1 MKVLLD
7 FKLEIQKLKA
17 KRNAVILAHN
27 YQLDEVQEVA
37 DYVGDS
43 FYLSKIAASTQQDVI
58 VFCGVQFMAET
69 AKILS
74 PQKVVLLPEQ
84 DAGCP
89 LADMITAQGLRE
101 LKANHPGVPV
111 VCYVNSSAE
120 VKAESD
126 ICCTSANALK
136 IVASL
141 PEKKVIFVPDE
152 NLGDYVAKQL
162 PQKEL
167 ILWQGH
173 CITHAKVKP
182 NNVKLVREQYP
193 NAQVLIHPECHPS
206 VVELADFVGS
216 TSEIIHYAK
225 QSEAKTFVIGTEVG
239 VVSYLKMQLPHKE
252 FLLLHSGLVC
262 PNMKK
267 TRLESVYEALRN
279 NQYEIQVPDNLANQA
294 RQTLE
299 RMLEVQ

>member
-1 MKVLLD
+1 VKVLLD

-101 LKANHPGVPV
+101 LKAKHPGVPV

>member
-1 MKVLLD
+1 MLD
-7 FKLEIQKLKA
+7 FKLEIQKLKT
-17 KRNAVILAHN
+17 KGNAVILAHN

-43 FYLSKIAASTQQDVI
+43 FYLSKIAASIEQDVI

-101 LKANHPGVPV
+101 LKAKHPGVPV

-126 ICCTSANALK
+126 VCCTSANALR

-162 PQKEL
+162 PHKEL
-167 ILWQGH
+167 ILWKGH

-182 NNVKLVREQYP
+182 DNVKLVREQYP

-206 VVELADFVGS
+206 VVALADFVGS
-216 TSEIIHYAK
+216 TSEIIEYAK
-225 QSEAKTFVIGTEVG
+225 QSEAKIFVIGTEVG

-267 TRLESVYEALRN
+267 TRLESVYKALLN
-279 NQYEIQVPDNLANQA
+279 KQYEVQVPDNLASQA

-299 RMLEVQ
+299 RMLAVK

>member
-1 MKVLLD
+1 MLD

-101 LKANHPGVPV
+101 LKAKHPGVPV

>member
-1 MKVLLD
+1 LLD

-101 LKANHPGVPV
+101 LKAKHPGVPV